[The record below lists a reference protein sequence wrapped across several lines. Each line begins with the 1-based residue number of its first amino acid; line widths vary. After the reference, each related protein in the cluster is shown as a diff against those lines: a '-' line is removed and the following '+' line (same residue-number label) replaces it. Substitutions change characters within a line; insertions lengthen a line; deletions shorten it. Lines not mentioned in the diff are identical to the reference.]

1 MNPGRWSGEVWRW
14 LLGIVVLVVVSS
26 VTWTWA
32 VAGTRMALE
41 RSVDAVSGKVDTL
54 QVKVDGN
61 ERQMA
66 ALVAGVL
73 KEIDAREARARAEA
87 AAVERRLVIL
97 ENQARE
103 NGAVL
108 VALESLKTEV
118 RFLSANVVEIKAD
131 LKDEKRTRGP

>member
-32 VAGTRMALE
+32 VAGTKQQME

-54 QVKVDGN
+54 QVEVRSND
-61 ERQMA
+61 RQTA

-73 KEIDAREARARAEA
+73 KEIDAREARAKAEA
-87 AAVERRLVIL
+87 VAVERRLVEL
-97 ENQARE
+97 ETLARTNQQL
-103 NGAVL
+103 L
-108 VALESLKTEV
+108 VAVEGLKTEI
-118 RFLSANVVEIKAD
+118 RYLAANVAEIKAD
-131 LKDEKRTRGP
+131 LKDEKRRGP

>member
-32 VAGTRMALE
+32 VAGTKQQME

-73 KEIDAREARARAEA
+73 KEIDAREAKAKAEA
-87 AAVERRLVIL
+87 VAVDRRLVEL
-97 ENQARE
+97 ETLARTNQQL
-103 NGAVL
+103 L
-108 VALESLKTEV
+108 VAVEGLKTEI
-118 RFLSANVVEIKAD
+118 RYLAANVAEIKAD
-131 LKDEKRTRGP
+131 LKDEKRRGP